1 MIPAGLLTIPIE
13 ILEPTIRVSPE
24 GEQVRGWD
32 KKIETFCGVLKRSGK
47 RENNEGNI
55 APSATRTIILR
66 YRPGITIYDRVRF
79 VDDDE
84 IFMIDHPEPD
94 KRNNS
99 LTLHLKY
106 LDE

>member
-1 MIPAGLLTIPIE
+1 MIPAGILTTLIE
-13 ILEPTIRVSPE
+13 ILEPTINVSPE
-24 GEQVRGWD
+24 GEQVRGWEV
-32 KKIETFCGVLKRSGK
+32 KAQTFCGVLKRSGR
-47 RENNEGNI
+47 RENNEGNV
-55 APSATRTIILR
+55 APSATRTIMLR
-66 YRPGITIYDRVRF
+66 YRPGVTIYDRVRF

-84 IFMIDHPEPD
+84 VFMIDHAEPD